1 MMDEMDPGEAECMG
15 EHELQVEVAFL
26 AGVLKRCPKHT
37 AVMKALA
44 DLYTAVGE
52 VKRGLQLDEQLVVCC
67 RDDEMVWYNLSCSY
81 ALDGQLDAAIAAL
94 AQAVELGYCD
104 YDWAGRDGDLD
115 ALRKDERYE
124 RLLNRMV
131 LQSKKLV

>member
-1 MMDEMDPGEAECMG
+1 MMDAMESDEAEQLA
-15 EHELQVEVAFL
+15 ERELRVEVNFL
-26 AGVLKRCPKHT
+26 AGVLERCPQHT

-52 VKRGLQLDEQLVVCC
+52 VARGLQLDEQLVVCC

-94 AQAVELGYCD
+94 AQSVELGYCD

-115 ALRKDERYE
+115 ALRKDARFE